1 MLKEDYKDALFED
14 QRKYNMKQNSDGTI
28 SLVDVT
34 KYTQEGDRFG
44 AKDINNTNAEINKMQ
59 QVKIVDLTL
68 NGWSESY
75 PYSQAVAVTG
85 IKDTDAPILSL
96 YLPQGLN
103 AIAVKA
109 KNKAFSCLYRAV
121 SGSERITFYAYKKP
135 ETDFQVSVKGV

>member
-14 QRKYNMKQNSDGTI
+14 QKKYNMKQNSDGTI

-34 KYTQEGDRFG
+34 EYTQEGDRFG

-75 PYSQAVAVTG
+75 PYSQTVTVAG

-121 SGSERITFYAYKKP
+121 SGSEKITFYAYKKL
-135 ETDFQVSVKGV
+135 ETDFQISVKGV

>member
-14 QRKYNMKQNSDGTI
+14 QKKYNMKQNSDGTI

-34 KYTQEGDRFG
+34 EYTQEGDRFG

-75 PYSQAVAVTG
+75 PYSQTVTVAG

-121 SGSERITFYAYKKP
+121 SGSGKITFYAYKKP
-135 ETDFQVSVKGV
+135 ETDFQISIKGV

>member
-34 KYTQEGDRFG
+34 EYTQEGDRFG

-75 PYSQAVAVTG
+75 PYSQAVTAAG
-85 IKDTDAPILSL
+85 IKDTDVPILSL
-96 YLPQGLN
+96 FLPQGLN
-103 AIAVKA
+103 AIAIKA

-121 SGSERITFYAYKKP
+121 SGSGRITFYAYKKP
-135 ETDFQVSVKGV
+135 ETDFQVSIKGV